1 MYFIARKK
9 EKKTDRQ
16 KERDLYGGREG
27 ERDEEIERET
37 GGRGLCLII
46 SILLCWVNLI
56 YFYNK
61 LFFIFFYI

>member
-27 ERDEEIERET
+27 ERDEEIERD
-37 GGRGLCLII
+37 RGEGTLF
-46 SILLCWVNLI
+46 N
-56 YFYNK
+56 YFNFAV
-61 LFFIFFYI
+61 LG